1 MNAAQITAFN
11 IASGTTLG
19 ELQLFILT
27 LLFVIACL
35 WAVIMFW
42 GKLMAFKQHQEI
54 DGIHVLWVSL
64 RILAVVVVILFLV
77 NV

>member
-1 MNAAQITAFN
+1 MNAVQLTAFN
-11 IASGTTLG
+11 TASGTTVG
-19 ELQLFILT
+19 ELQMFILT
-27 LLFVIACL
+27 MLFVMSCL

-42 GKLMAFKQHQEI
+42 GKIIAFKQHREI
-54 DGIHVLWVSL
+54 DGLHIAWSSL

>member
-1 MNAAQITAFN
+1 MNVEQTTAFN
-11 IASGTTLG
+11 TASGTTVG

-27 LLFVIACL
+27 LLFVTACL

-42 GKLMAFKQHQEI
+42 GKIMAFKKHQEI
-54 DGIHVLWVSL
+54 DGLHILWSSL
-64 RILAVVVVILFLV
+64 RILAVVVVVLFLV